1 MSETTEQ
8 LRGRRGRKAAG
19 LIQIVS
25 NRRRPREAGGRLFG
39 RGSRDSR
46 DSWDSRDSLLA
57 KIAIIANLANGQAL
71 PDSLSGSRLSQ
82 AGYLPR
88 LAIKPAA
95 RSRGLAIRLAALA
108 GPAIQL
114 SLFENNAANLAVSGI
129 GVDLSLS
136 VCLLIRFAI

>member
-1 MSETTEQ
+1 MYQ
-8 LRGRRGRKAAG
+8 IGGDRGRPGAG
-19 LIQIVS
+19 FS
-25 NRRRPREAGGRLFG
+25 AG
-39 RGSRDSR
+39 GSRDSR
-46 DSWDSRDSLLA
+46 DSRDSLLA

>member
-1 MSETTEQ
+1 MSESTEQ

-108 GPAIQL
+108 GPAARL
-114 SLFENNAANLAVSGI
+114 ASL
-129 GVDLSLS
+129 
-136 VCLLIRFAI
+136 